1 MTAIL
6 WTAKS
11 SNVKTGPI
19 PVSTTESSTCSPSC
33 PLAIDKSCYA
43 MNGGISW
50 MWKKLD
56 NAGANATFK
65 SGVATLTSIDWSGLV
80 ANVAALPVN
89 QLWRHNQAGD
99 LPHTDGT
106 IDADAVAELAEANSG
121 KRGFT
126 YTHHDVELNEF
137 NRAAVRDAVA
147 NGFTI
152 NLSANNRAH
161 ADRLAD
167 LAIAPVVSMM
177 PIKYQRTSNGKAGKA
192 FEWTETLADY
202 RARISEYE
210 QTTPDGRKVV
220 VCPATYRDDVNC
232 KSCGLCQKQ
241 RDVIVGFP
249 AHGSR
254 KGRIAA

>member
-33 PLAIDKSCYA
+33 PLAVDKSCYA
-43 MNGGISW
+43 MNGGLSF
-50 MWKKLD
+50 MWKALD
-56 NAGANATFK
+56 AAGENATFK

-99 LPHTDGT
+99 LPHADGT
-106 IDADAVAELAEANSG
+106 IDAEAVEQLTSANSG
-121 KRGFT
+121 KHGFT

-152 NLSANNRAH
+152 NLSANNLEH

-167 LAIAPVVSMM
+167 LAIAPVV
-177 PIKYQRTSNGKAGKA
+177 
-192 FEWTETLADY
+192 TLLPATVSGNQKI
-202 RARISEYE
+202 A
-210 QTTPDGRKVV
+210 TPDGRRVV

-232 KSCGLCQKQ
+232 KSCGLCQKT

-249 AHGSR
+249 AHGAR